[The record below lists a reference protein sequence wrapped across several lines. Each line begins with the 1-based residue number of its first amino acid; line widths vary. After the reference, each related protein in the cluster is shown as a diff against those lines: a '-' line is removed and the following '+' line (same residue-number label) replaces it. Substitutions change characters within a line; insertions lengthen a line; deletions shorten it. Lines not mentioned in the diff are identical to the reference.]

1 MPEGDTLELIARRL
15 QPLVGS
21 VPHIETPL
29 ARHAPLRLAEQL
41 AGQTLTAIEAR
52 GKHLL
57 IRFDSGLVIHTHL
70 RMSGRWD
77 IGAPGR
83 PTRRSRT
90 TAWLILKDDE
100 LEAILVN
107 GAVLELLT
115 PAQLSLHPSLRL
127 LGPDVLAPDFDA
139 AAATARARRGAPE
152 QTVADVLLD
161 QRVLAGVGNVWKSE
175 ILFDCRL
182 DPRTP
187 AAALDDAELRALL
200 QRASDLM
207 QAHVASGATQR
218 PVRIYGRGGRD
229 CPVCGTDIRA
239 RAQGDEGRRTFW
251 CPTCQPS
258 RAAASPKNA

>member
-1 MPEGDTLELIARRL
+1 VPEGDTLERIAQQL

-21 VPHIETPL
+21 VPTITTPL
-29 ARHAPLRLAEQL
+29 ARHQPMRLPARL
-41 AGQTLTAIEAR
+41 AGQTLTAVEAR

-83 PTRRSRT
+83 PTRRPRS
-90 TAWLILKDDE
+90 TAWLVIDDGTT
-100 LEAILVN
+100 EAILVN

-115 PAQLSLHPSLRL
+115 PAELSLHPSLRL
-127 LGPDVLAPDFDA
+127 LGPDVLDEGFDA
-139 AAATARARRGAPE
+139 SAAATRARRGPPE

-175 ILFDCRL
+175 ILFDLQL
-182 DPRTP
+182 DPRTT
-187 AAALDDAELRALL
+187 AAALDDAELTALL
-200 QRASDLM
+200 ARASELM
-207 QAHVASGATQR
+207 RAHMASGATQR
-218 PVRIYGRGGRD
+218 PVQIYGRANRA
-229 CPVCGTDIRA
+229 CPVCGTAIRA

-251 CPTCQPS
+251 CPHCQPS
-258 RAAASPKNA
+258 REAASPKND